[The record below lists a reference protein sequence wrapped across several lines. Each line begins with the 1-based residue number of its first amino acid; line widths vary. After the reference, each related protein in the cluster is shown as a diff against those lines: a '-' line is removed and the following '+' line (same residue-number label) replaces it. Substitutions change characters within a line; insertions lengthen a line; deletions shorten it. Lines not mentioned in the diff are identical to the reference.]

1 MPACSW
7 RERGACFV
15 LLSFTMNHPV
25 SEQRFVKFADIS
37 PKEVA
42 PGMSRKVMAFGPDLM
57 SVHVTFKKGAIGAA
71 HRHPHRQISCV
82 VKGSFKVRVGDE
94 TRILGEGDHFYAPA
108 DVEHGV
114 EALEDGVLVDMFT
127 PHRADFV
134 G

>member
-1 MPACSW
+1 
-7 RERGACFV
+7 
-15 LLSFTMNHPV
+15 MNHTS
-25 SEQRFVKFADIS
+25 SEQRFVKFADIDF
-37 PKEVA
+37 KEVA

-57 SVHVTFKKGAIGAA
+57 SVHVEFKKGAVGAP

-82 VKGSFKVRVGDE
+82 AKGSFKVRVGDE
-94 TRILGEGDHFYAPA
+94 TRVLSAGDHFYAPA

-127 PHRADFV
+127 PCRADFI